1 MRLALYRVVQQPC
14 CFLRTSMKVLRC
26 SPGLLAFFALWHPV
40 PVRAAASMVVDD
52 AGVTPRGQCQLEAWW
67 RATPGGASATV
78 VPACNVLGTEFSFG
92 ITGLRH
98 GSAALDLGAKHTLRD
113 PEQHVWGLAV
123 TVGLQRAWQEPQ
135 QRASYL
141 TVPLTWSL
149 GSDAATRIHFNLG
162 VVAMHAGSDAT
173 TAGVGLEQV
182 LTPKWTVL
190 AEASGDDHNGQG
202 AQFGMR
208 RLMGKAS
215 SFDLVVGR
223 DHPAAPRGW
232 ITLGVNLAM
241 SP

>member
-1 MRLALYRVVQQPC
+1 
-14 CFLRTSMKVLRC
+14 MKVLRY

-67 RATPGGASATV
+67 RATPGGASATA
-78 VPACNVLGTEFSFG
+78 VPACNVLGTEFSVG
-92 ITGLRH
+92 ITDVRH
-98 GSAALDLGAKHTLRD
+98 GSAALDIGAKHMLRD

-123 TVGLQRAWQEPQ
+123 AVGLQRDWQDPQ

-141 TVPLTWSL
+141 TVPLTWSY
-149 GSDAATRIHFNLG
+149 GADGATRMHVNLG
-162 VVAMHAGSDAT
+162 LVALHAGSDAT
-173 TAGVGLEQV
+173 TAGAGLEQV

-190 AEASGDDHNGQG
+190 AEASGDDRNGWG
-202 AQFGMR
+202 AQIGMR
-208 RLMGKAS
+208 RLMGRVS
-215 SFDLVVGR
+215 SVDLVVGR
-223 DHPAAPRGW
+223 DHVAAPRGW

>member
-1 MRLALYRVVQQPC
+1 
-14 CFLRTSMKVLRC
+14 MKVLRY
-26 SPGLLAFFALWHPV
+26 SPSLLAFFALWHPV

-78 VPACNVLGTEFSFG
+78 VPACNVLGTEFSLG
-92 ITGLRH
+92 VTDVRH
-98 GSAALDLGAKHTLRD
+98 GSTALDIGAKHTLRD
-113 PEQHVWGLAV
+113 PEQHAWGLAV
-123 TVGLQRAWQEPQ
+123 AVGLQRTWHEPQ
-135 QRASYL
+135 QRARYL

-149 GSDAATRIHFNLG
+149 GADAATRIHVNLG
-162 VVAMHAGSDAT
+162 FVALHAGSDAT
-173 TAGVGLEQV
+173 TAGVGLERT
-182 LTPKWTVL
+182 LTPKWTLL

-202 AQFGMR
+202 AQVGMR

-215 SFDLVVGR
+215 SVDIVVGR
-223 DHPAAPRGW
+223 DHVVAPRGW